1 MSKKKYV
8 NVFLPLVMPSALAG
22 GISIFIPKDVVAPI
36 LCLKKEDKHNP
47 EGELKLLHSQE

>member
-8 NVFLPLVMPSALAG
+8 NVFMPLVMPSALAG

-36 LCLKKEDKHNP
+36 LCQKKEVKQNP
-47 EGELKLLHSQE
+47 DGEPKQSNNR